1 MEYRVLNNGLKMPM
15 VGLGVYNIS
24 ERETQRVVEDAK
36 VMPVVNQYETHVLI
50 YQGENAICIKT
61 PMLNYGYVITDQK
74 TTNSVNTIIMLLCSC
89 RKMCTFAAKI
99 AQNRLTNMN
108 FVFISPHFP
117 HTYWQFCQWLYQ
129 NGVKVLGIADAPYD
143 SLQRELKKSLTEY
156 YRVNSLENYDEVYR
170 AVAYFAF
177 RYGRIDWIESNNEY
191 WLEQDARLRT
201 DFNVTTGLQT
211 DRIRSIKE
219 KSEMKKYYAKG
230 DIPTARQIRAAEGFD
245 AVSGFARQTDYPI
258 IAKPDVG
265 VGASGTYKIED
276 DEQLQSFY
284 KTESNYRNYVVEEFI
299 TGEICSYDA
308 IIDARGNPLF
318 ESMTVW
324 PPSIMD
330 IVNLRL
336 DLSYYVDREIPDS
349 LRELGQRTVKAFGIW
364 NRFVHL
370 EFFRLDGDREG
381 LGKKGD
387 FVALEVNMRPAGGYT
402 PDMINF
408 AHSTDV
414 YKIWADMVA
423 FGESRTQQGHQQ
435 YCAFAS
441 RRDIYHYVHSHEE
454 VLSRYGDRIVMCE
467 RMPELFSA
475 AMGQQMYTVKLQTME
490 EVNDFVKFVH
500 DKKQ

>member
-1 MEYRVLNNGLKMPM
+1 
-15 VGLGVYNIS
+15 
-24 ERETQRVVEDAK
+24 
-36 VMPVVNQYETHVLI
+36 
-50 YQGENAICIKT
+50 
-61 PMLNYGYVITDQK
+61 
-74 TTNSVNTIIMLLCSC
+74 
-89 RKMCTFAAKI
+89 
-99 AQNRLTNMN
+99 MN

-117 HTYWQFCQWLYQ
+117 HTYWQFCRWLKDD
-129 NGVKVLGIADAPYD
+129 GVQVLGIADAPYD
-143 SLQRELKKSLTEY
+143 SLPLQLRESLTEY
-156 YRVNSLENYDEVYR
+156 YRVGSLENYDEVYR

-201 DFNVTTGLQT
+201 DFHVTTGIRS

-219 KSEMKKYYAKG
+219 KSEMKKYYVQG
-230 DIPTARQIRAAEGFD
+230 GIPTARQIRAGEGQE
-245 AVSGFARQTDYPI
+245 AVRQFARLVGYPI

-276 DEQLQSFY
+276 DGGLQRFY
-284 KTESNYRNYVVEEFI
+284 DEVNDYGNYVVEEFI

-308 IIDARGNPLF
+308 IIDAGGNALF

-336 DLSYYVDREIPDS
+336 DLSYYVDREMPEG
-349 LRELGQRTVKAFGIW
+349 LRELGRRTVKAFGIW

-370 EFFRLDGDREG
+370 EFFRLDNDREG
-381 LGKKGD
+381 LGRKGD

-402 PDMINF
+402 PDMINY

-423 FGESRTQQGHQQ
+423 FGESRTQQGAQQ

-441 RRDIYHYVHSHEE
+441 RRDIYQYVHTHEE
-454 VLSRYGDRIVMCE
+454 VLDRYGDRMVMCE

-490 EVNDFVKFVH
+490 EVSDFVSFVH
-500 DKKQ
+500 EKKQ